1 MTKFFRMAFAKEI
14 LQKIVREHSWHGVAG
29 DKLRQ
34 QYYGKIKLR
43 VLQDPDS
50 LTEDLCHKI
59 LLEIG
64 FDLEGPPTYRR
75 GAEIF

>member
-1 MTKFFRMAFAKEI
+1 MAFAKDI
-14 LQKIVREHSWHGVAG
+14 LRKIATRPGWHGVTG
-29 DKLRQ
+29 DRPRQ

-43 VLQDPDS
+43 ILQDPDS

-64 FDLEGPPTYRR
+64 FDLDKPPVYRR
-75 GAEIF
+75 GEEIF